1 MRTKA
6 LLATMALSGAA
17 LAQYE
22 RVEPLHRQLERTPP
36 PALRSG
42 GLNEVFLYE
51 NDTVEVPIVDDFSV
65 DRTRHLDASS
75 ADANVTYLQ
84 TYYQLAVGGVS
95 TPDMVFMLDTTF
107 HSYTDTVGVDSTW
120 KVANPSLQVELAD
133 LTVYPV
139 EVITVEMWPAYDIYD
154 TLDMPTDAL
163 DTLHKLEPDLRQ
175 DSLLIYSVAP
185 DTRTY
190 TNPDLTVTKYILW
203 ADDAAYVNSTYPLDP
218 PTIGVASFDG
228 MDRTGFPY
236 EPENPNTTG
245 IADTLTSVPIN
256 LNYPPEDSI
265 YMSFLYQPQG
275 LSGDDQ
281 VQPGDSLRLEFFA
294 AQEQEWRTVWS
305 TPYTALHPFKN
316 VMIPVT
322 NTDYLKKGFR
332 MRFSNR
338 ATLGG
343 ALDHWHI
350 DYVRLGRNRT
360 YDDTVIVDVSWV
372 YPANTLLAPW
382 TSVPF
387 KKYID
392 NPISYMASSVDLLVK
407 NLDLNETFITW
418 GYNVTNDCGD
428 ADTFSNY
435 GTSVNG
441 NANTTLTTNHPVN
454 GPPFNYSYDVS
465 GCSDAAFN
473 TVKFWLD
480 PDNLRYNDTT
490 SFVQELSNYYSYDD
504 GSAEAGYWLNTQT
517 GKIAYRFD
525 TQGQDSLRAVRMYFD
540 PIFSYADLPNDP
552 RDGNFLITIWSDL
565 NNDPIFQ
572 NISFSSPEYNLWGP
586 NKFVEYPLDDTILV
600 GGTFYVGWSQ
610 TSAVKMNLGLDKN
623 RVNND
628 KMFYDVGNGWVQS
641 QQQGSWMIRPVMV
654 SEVDPFAG
662 VPKLEASSTMQV
674 FPNPTNGAV
683 TVRITGAQA
692 RTVEVADITGRVVQ
706 RANWNG
712 GELTVDGLSPALYL
726 VRALDAAG
734 NLLTQQR
741 LVVQR

>member
-1 MRTKA
+1 MRIKA
-6 LLATMALSGAA
+6 LLAALAITGAA
-17 LAQYE
+17 CAQYE
-22 RVEPLHRQLERTPP
+22 RVEPLHRQVDRTPP

-42 GLNEVFLYE
+42 GLNEVFLYA
-51 NDTVEVPIVDDFSV
+51 NDTVELPIVDDFSV
-65 DRTRHLDASS
+65 DRTRHLSASS

-84 TYYQLAVGGVS
+84 SYFQLSVGGVS

-107 HSYTDTVGVDSTW
+107 HFYTDTVGVDSTW
-120 KVANPSLQVELAD
+120 KEMNPSLMVDLAD
-133 LTVYPV
+133 LSVYPV
-139 EVITVEMWPAYDIYD
+139 VVTPTVMWPAYDIYD

-163 DTLHKLEPDLRQ
+163 DTLHKLDPDLRQ
-175 DSLLIYSVAP
+175 DSLKVYSVAP

-190 TNPDLTVTKYILW
+190 TNPDLTESPYILW
-203 ADDAAYVNSTYPLDP
+203 ADDAAYINGTYPVDP

-236 EPENPNTTG
+236 QPENPNSNG

-256 LNYPPEDSI
+256 LNDPPEDSI

-281 VQPGDSLRLEFFA
+281 VQTSDSLRLEFFA
-294 AQEQEWRTVWS
+294 AQDQEWRKVWS

-316 VMIPVT
+316 VMIPI
-322 NTDYLKKGFR
+322 TDPDLLKTGFR

-350 DYVRLGRNRT
+350 DYVRLGRNRA

-372 YPANTLLAPW
+372 YPANTLLSPW
-382 TSVPF
+382 TSMPF
-387 KKYID
+387 KKFNE
-392 NPISYMASSVDLLVK
+392 NPAAYMASSVDLQVK
-407 NLDLNETFITW
+407 NLDMNETFITW

-428 ADTFSNY
+428 ADAFSNY

-441 NANTTLTTNHPVN
+441 NANTSLTTNHPVN
-454 GPPFNYSYDVS
+454 STPNDFSYDVS
-465 GCSDAAFN
+465 GCTDAGFN

-490 SFVQELSNYYSYDD
+490 AFVQELSNYYSYDD

-572 NISFSSPEYNLWGP
+572 NISFSSPDYNLWGP

-628 KMFYDVGNGWVQS
+628 KMYYDVGNGWVQS

-662 VPKLEASSTMQV
+662 VAEPTVTASMLV
-674 FPNPTNGAV
+674 FPNPTSGAF

-692 RTVEVADITGRVVQ
+692 RTVEVTDITGRALQ

-712 GELTVDGLSPALYL
+712 GELAIDGLAPALYM
-726 VRALDAAG
+726 VRALGAQG
-734 NLLTQQR
+734 NVLTQER